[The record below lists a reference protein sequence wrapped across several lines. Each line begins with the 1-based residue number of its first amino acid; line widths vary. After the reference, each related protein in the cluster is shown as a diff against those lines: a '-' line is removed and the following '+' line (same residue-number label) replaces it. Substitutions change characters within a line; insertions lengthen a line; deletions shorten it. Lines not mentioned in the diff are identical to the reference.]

1 MNNIV
6 INNEKI
12 MLKGLRYIRG
22 AITVDLERDLK
33 KKLRYQKLF
42 LIGEDNK
49 YCTVDLA
56 GKVGTIKVSPD
67 YDEAYVIVKT
77 ETEKTTKYDEGDIR
91 IIKCFIHHFS
101 GIKPEIT
108 EKFCKAIG
116 YNILADYHKA
126 YGLKGLGEFRAGLFE
141 KNPVKLGRPD
151 VLYYGRPRYNILS
164 LLTDFMGTSDLEIFT
179 DPELIGKYK
188 RISRR
193 VEDGSTVLR
202 DRWAKFKGVSGNRTR
217 ANISIN
223 TLSKVKVMVPENEY
237 GAEPG
242 ERELWALRSFALVVD
257 GKLNMEE
264 LGFKTSNTKLI
275 GKLKRL
281 GIVEPMLFEGEY
293 VVDLTK
299 LPIFPKRTPISS
311 YQLAYSEFKVREAE
325 VRSKYLSLLC
335 YRQEKKLEELPR
347 KIKEPEEEKPESV
360 KFLEGI
366 GIFGDKYYPGKTKAV
381 KSVTSYM
388 TTEIIGKVKGIPDD
402 LYPNLRNYIN
412 SGSCKNAVISQAL
425 KDLAE
430 YREEKDIERIKE
442 RIEKEEKEKKN
453 LIKELRALKFRVI
466 SSKTLTF
473 SDKQLEH
480 ANVEIKEGVKVS
492 WVVKDTEIEV

>member
-77 ETEKTTKYDEGDIR
+77 ETEKTVKYDEGDIR
-91 IIKCFIHHFS
+91 IIKCFIHYFS

-164 LLTDFMGTSDLEIFT
+164 LVTDFMGTSDLEIFT

-325 VRSKYLSLLC
+325 VRSKYLSLLI

-347 KIKEPEEEKPESV
+347 KIKEPEEEKSESV
-360 KFLEGI
+360 KFLESL
-366 GIFGDKYYPGKTKAV
+366 GIFGDCYYPGKTKTAD
-381 KSVTSYM
+381 SISSYQ
-388 TTEIIGKVKGIPDD
+388 TLEVIGRVQGIPGD

-430 YREEKDIERIKE
+430 YREEKDVEKLKE
-442 RIEKEEKEKKN
+442 GLMMVEKEKKN

-466 SSKTLTF
+466 SGKTLTF

-480 ANVEIKEGVKVS
+480 ATVELKEGVKVS

>member
-22 AITVDLERDLK
+22 AITIDLERDLK

-77 ETEKTTKYDEGDIR
+77 ETEKTVKYDEGDIR

-164 LLTDFMGTSDLEIFT
+164 LVTDFMGTSDLEIFT

-193 VEDGSTVLR
+193 VEDGSTVMR

-223 TLSKVKVMVPENEY
+223 TLSKVKVTVP
-237 GAEPG
+237 
-242 ERELWALRSFALVVD
+242 
-257 GKLNMEE
+257 
-264 LGFKTSNTKLI
+264 
-275 GKLKRL
+275 
-281 GIVEPMLFEGEY
+281 
-293 VVDLTK
+293 
-299 LPIFPKRTPISS
+299 
-311 YQLAYSEFKVREAE
+311 
-325 VRSKYLSLLC
+325 
-335 YRQEKKLEELPR
+335 
-347 KIKEPEEEKPESV
+347 
-360 KFLEGI
+360 
-366 GIFGDKYYPGKTKAV
+366 
-381 KSVTSYM
+381 
-388 TTEIIGKVKGIPDD
+388 
-402 LYPNLRNYIN
+402 
-412 SGSCKNAVISQAL
+412 
-425 KDLAE
+425 
-430 YREEKDIERIKE
+430 
-442 RIEKEEKEKKN
+442 
-453 LIKELRALKFRVI
+453 
-466 SSKTLTF
+466 
-473 SDKQLEH
+473 
-480 ANVEIKEGVKVS
+480 
-492 WVVKDTEIEV
+492 

>member
-12 MLKGLRYIRG
+12 MLKSLRYIRG
-22 AITVDLERDLK
+22 AITVDVPRDLK

-49 YCTVDLA
+49 YCTVDLS

-77 ETEKTTKYDEGDIR
+77 DEIKTTKYDEGDIR

-126 YGLKGLGEFRAGLFE
+126 YGLKGLADFKAGLFE

-151 VLYYGRPRYNILS
+151 AMYYGRPRYNIQS
-164 LLTDFMGTSDLEIFT
+164 LVTDFLNTPDLEIFT

-193 VEDGSTVLR
+193 VEDGSSAMR

-217 ANISIN
+217 ANISLT
-223 TLSKVKVMVPENEY
+223 TLSKVKVMVPENDK
-237 GAEPG
+237 GVIAG
-242 ERELWALRSFALVVD
+242 ERELWAIRSFAIVVD

-264 LGFKTSNTKLI
+264 LGFRTSNTRLI

-281 GIVEPMLFEGEY
+281 GVIEPMLMEREY
-293 VVDLTK
+293 VVNLTK
-299 LPIFPKRTPISS
+299 LPIFPKRPSISS
-311 YQLAYSEFKVREAE
+311 YQLGISEFRVREAE
-325 VRSKYLSLLC
+325 VRSKYVSLLL
-335 YRQEKKLEELPR
+335 YRQERKLDELPR
-347 KIKEPEEEKPESV
+347 K
-360 KFLEGI
+360 
-366 GIFGDKYYPGKTKAV
+366 T
-381 KSVTSYM
+381 
-388 TTEIIGKVKGIPDD
+388 
-402 LYPNLRNYIN
+402 
-412 SGSCKNAVISQAL
+412 
-425 KDLAE
+425 
-430 YREEKDIERIKE
+430 
-442 RIEKEEKEKKN
+442 
-453 LIKELRALKFRVI
+453 
-466 SSKTLTF
+466 
-473 SDKQLEH
+473 
-480 ANVEIKEGVKVS
+480 
-492 WVVKDTEIEV
+492 

>member
-1 MNNIV
+1 MNEIL

-12 MLKGLRYIRG
+12 KLVGLRYIRG
-22 AITVDLERDLK
+22 AITVNLERDLK

-42 LIGEDNK
+42 LIGEDNR

-56 GKVGTIKVSPD
+56 GKLGTISVPSD
-67 YDEAYVIVKT
+67 YDEAYVIVRTNEPKT
-77 ETEKTTKYDEGDIR
+77 VKYDETDIR

-126 YGLKGLGEFRAGLFE
+126 YGLKGLAEFKAGLFE

-151 VLYYGRPRYNILS
+151 VLYYGRPRYNIQS
-164 LLTDFMGTSDLEIFT
+164 LVTDFLNTPDLEIFT

-217 ANISIN
+217 ANLSIN
-223 TLSKVKVMVPENEY
+223 TLSKVKVMVPENDKGVES
-237 GAEPG
+237 G
-242 ERELWALRSFALVVD
+242 ERELSAIRSFALVVD

-264 LGFKTSNTKLI
+264 LGFRTSNSRLI

-281 GIVEPMLFEGEY
+281 GVIEPMLFENEY

-299 LPIFPKRTPISS
+299 LPIFPKRAPISS
-311 YQLAYSEFKVREAE
+311 TQLAHSEFMVREAE
-325 VRSKYLSLLC
+325 VKAKYLSLLL
-335 YRQEKKLEELPR
+335 YRQEKKLKELPR
-347 KIKEPEEEKPESV
+347 KLVSPEEEKSEET
-360 KFLEGI
+360 KFLESL
-366 GIFGDKYYPGKTKAV
+366 GIFGDCYYPGRTKTV
-381 KSVTSYM
+381 KSIKSYM
-388 TTEIIGKVKGIPDD
+388 ATEIIGKVMGIPAD

-430 YREEKDIERIKE
+430 YREEKDL
-442 RIEKEEKEKKN
+442 EKLKKGLEKVEKEKKK

-466 SSKTLTF
+466 SGKTLTL
-473 SDKQLEH
+473 SDSQLER
-480 ANVEIKEGVKVS
+480 ATVELKDGVKVS
-492 WVVKDTEIEV
+492 WVVKDTEIEI

>member
-77 ETEKTTKYDEGDIR
+77 EEPKLVKYDEGDIR

-151 VLYYGRPRYNILS
+151 AMYYGRPRYNILS
-164 LLTDFMGTSDLEIFT
+164 LIADFSETADLEIFT

-193 VEDGSTVLR
+193 VEDGSTVMR

-223 TLSKVKVMVPENEY
+223 TLSKVKVMVPENEH

-242 ERELWALRSFALVVD
+242 DRELWALRSFALVVD

-281 GIVEPMLFEGEY
+281 GIIEPMLFEGEY

-311 YQLAYSEFKVREAE
+311 YQLGVAEYDVRLADI
-325 VRSKYLSLLC
+325 RCKYISLLL
-335 YRQEKKLEELPR
+335 YRQEKKLKELPR
-347 KIKEPEEEKPESV
+347 KIKEPEEEKSEET
-360 KFLEGI
+360 KFLESL
-366 GIFGDKYYPGKTKAV
+366 GIFGDSYYPGKTKAA

-388 TTEIIGKVKGIPDD
+388 TTEIIGKVSGIPSD

-412 SGSCKNAVISQAL
+412 TGSCKNAVISQAL
-425 KDLAE
+425 KDLAKL
-430 YREEKDIERIKE
+430 REEKNLELMKRTLDVNEELKKKYIKT
-442 RIEKEEKEKKN
+442 
-453 LIKELRALKFRVI
+453 LRELKFRVI